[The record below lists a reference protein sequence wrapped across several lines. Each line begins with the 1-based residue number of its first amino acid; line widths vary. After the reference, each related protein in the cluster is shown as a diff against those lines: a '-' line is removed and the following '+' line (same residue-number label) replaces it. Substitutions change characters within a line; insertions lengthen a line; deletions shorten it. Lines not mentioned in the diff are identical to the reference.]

1 VRCRAGL
8 AAENAVSAEYERLIV
23 IAFYVPIVVAMVLET
38 LAPRRALTRSTAQR
52 WLHTAGLWLINA
64 TLAQTVLVA
73 STLGA
78 AALAA
83 DRGWGLLHALE
94 LPFAIA
100 IAAGMVLL
108 DLGGYLKHRL
118 YHALPVLWQL
128 HVVHHS
134 DADMDVG
141 TCLRH
146 HPADYL
152 LDGLLT
158 AGVVLVLGAPIE
170 AVLAYQVVTTIH
182 NPLRHGNIALPPWLD
197 TVLRPV
203 IVTPDW
209 HRVHHSALE
218 RETNSNYGVILT
230 CWDRWLHTFRAQP
243 ERGHETMELGLEYFR
258 DPSEN
263 RLLAMLT
270 QPLRQPAA
278 RGRRTGERRGP
289 VSARSG

>member
-1 VRCRAGL
+1 MSP
-8 AAENAVSAEYERLIV
+8 EHERLIV
-23 IAFYVPIVVAMVLET
+23 LAFYVPIVVAMVLET
-38 LAPRRALTRSTAQR
+38 LAPRRKPTRSTAQR
-52 WLHTAGLWLINA
+52 WLHTTGLWLINA
-64 TLAQTVLVA
+64 SLAK
-73 STLGA
+73 

-83 DRGWGLLHALE
+83 SALVVAAVAVERGWGLLPLLGMPDAVA
-94 LPFAIA
+94 FV
-100 IAAGMVLL
+100 AGFVLL
-108 DLGGYLKHRL
+108 DFAGYLKHRA

-158 AGVVLVLGAPIE
+158 SGVVLLLGAPVE
-170 AVLAYQVVTTIH
+170 AVLVYQVLTTIH
-182 NPLRHGNIALPPWLD
+182 NPIRHGNIALPLWLD
-197 TVLRPV
+197 AVLRRM

-218 RETNSNYGVILT
+218 RETNSNYGVFFT
-230 CWDRWLHTFRAQP
+230 CWDRWLRTFRAQP
-243 ERGHETMELGLEYFR
+243 ERGHETMHLGLEYFR

-270 QPLRQPAA
+270 QPLRQSRA
-278 RGRRTGERRGP
+278 RERMP
-289 VSARSG
+289 DSATVR